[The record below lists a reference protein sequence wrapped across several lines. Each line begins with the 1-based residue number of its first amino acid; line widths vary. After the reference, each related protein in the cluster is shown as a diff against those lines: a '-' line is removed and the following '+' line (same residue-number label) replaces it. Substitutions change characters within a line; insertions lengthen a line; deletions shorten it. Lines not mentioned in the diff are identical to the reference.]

1 MRARIVAL
9 YIAIA
14 YCVLL
19 IVLLYAIES
28 GSSLPILI

>member
-1 MRARIVAL
+1 MRARIMAL

-19 IVLLYAIES
+19 IVLLCAIES
-28 GSSLPILI
+28 ESSLPTMI

>member
-1 MRARIVAL
+1 MRARIAAL

-19 IVLLYAIES
+19 IVLLCAIEAE
-28 GSSLPILI
+28 SSLPILI